1 MDVTARLA
9 SFSAGLS
16 YNKLPPDVRELP
28 RMFLLD
34 TISVALGA
42 CDFFKRNDDRLLESY
57 LASVAAP
64 GPATVLGYGL
74 KTTPTLA
81 AFANGTL
88 AETLDYQDS
97 QMDVLTHN
105 GTPIIPAVIAMS
117 ERVSAPWHD
126 IATAIVAGYE
136 VHTRLLRT
144 IQPRHWYAGFQGLG
158 TFGTCGA
165 ATAVGRLLGLDALHM
180 KGALTVAGVIM
191 PVSNSDNVFKAYT
204 MKACIPAQAAS
215 CGISA
220 AYLAQAGYEGVPLE
234 GDPPE
239 YNAPL
244 RTLVDGEPNLELAVE
259 RLGEEWHC
267 RRVCYKPYPIG
278 HLIVGPVEIIL
289 EILKERRIDPAE
301 VEKIDVVTYKHAVVR
316 TGKYSSP
323 KSTYI
328 DAHFSIPFCVAV
340 ALTDGQLTPQQLWK
354 ERVKDPKVHELASR
368 VVLTEDPEMSAVYPQ
383 KWPVKLTL
391 QLRSGEKIAR
401 RLDEVKWSPE
411 RLPTWMEL
419 AEKFRMLA
427 DPLIGETR
435 AVRAV
440 DMIAGFKPN
449 DTLKP
454 LLSLL
459 IAQTPRTRKSKSEVI
474 KSRSKRKNK
483 SKSGAVRKKAASAK
497 GGGWRAKR

>member
-9 SFSAGLS
+9 GFSAGLS
-16 YNKLPPDVRELP
+16 YDKLPSDVRELP

-34 TISVALGA
+34 TIAVALGA
-42 CDFFKRNDDRLLESY
+42 CDFFRRNDDRLLENY
-57 LASVAAP
+57 LAAVATP

-74 KTTPTLA
+74 KATPTLA

-117 ERVSAPWHD
+117 EHVSARWRD
-126 IATAIVAGYE
+126 IATAIIAGYE

-165 ATAVGRLLGLDALHM
+165 ATAAGRLLGLDARHM
-180 KGALTVAGVIM
+180 KGALTAAGVIM

-244 RTLVDGEPNLELAVE
+244 QTLLDGEPNLALATE

-267 RRVCYKPYPIG
+267 RRV
-278 HLIVGPVEIIL
+278 
-289 EILKERRIDPAE
+289 
-301 VEKIDVVTYKHAVVR
+301 
-316 TGKYSSP
+316 
-323 KSTYI
+323 
-328 DAHFSIPFCVAV
+328 
-340 ALTDGQLTPQQLWK
+340 
-354 ERVKDPKVHELASR
+354 
-368 VVLTEDPEMSAVYPQ
+368 
-383 KWPVKLTL
+383 
-391 QLRSGEKIAR
+391 
-401 RLDEVKWSPE
+401 
-411 RLPTWMEL
+411 
-419 AEKFRMLA
+419 
-427 DPLIGETR
+427 
-435 AVRAV
+435 
-440 DMIAGFKPN
+440 
-449 DTLKP
+449 
-454 LLSLL
+454 
-459 IAQTPRTRKSKSEVI
+459 
-474 KSRSKRKNK
+474 
-483 SKSGAVRKKAASAK
+483 
-497 GGGWRAKR
+497 